1 MADIHIEEH
10 SSLIK
15 TPKQLIITVV
25 LAFLVPVVVIVMIAH
40 FMTGGIKTP
49 KEAMAPEA
57 VAQRLKPVGTLV
69 VAGTPAAEAEAQ
81 RLAAAAPAPAPAQAP
96 APAAGTQTAVLDGQA
111 VYQKICAA
119 CHAAGVAGAP
129 KHGDKAAWSTR
140 IAQGK
145 DALYAAALKGKG
157 AMPPKGGNPVLSDAE
172 VKAAV
177 DYMVEHAK

>member
-49 KEAMAPEA
+49 KEAMVPET

-69 VAGTPAAEAEAQ
+69 VAGTPAAEAEAR
-81 RLAAAAPAPAPAQAP
+81 RLAADAPAPAQVP
-96 APAAGTQTAVLDGQA
+96 APAAGTQTAALDGQA
-111 VYQKICAA
+111 VYQKACAA

-129 KHGDKAAWSTR
+129 KYGDKAAWSPR

-145 DALYAAALKGKG
+145 EALYTSALKGKG
-157 AMPPKGGNPVLSDAE
+157 AMPPKGGNAALSDAE

-177 DYMVEHAK
+177 DYLVEHAK